1 MATQHNQPGFT
12 DQSLIR
18 NFCIIAH
25 IDHGKSTVADRILQ
39 LSGIVPERE
48 MRDRF
53 LDRMDIEQ
61 ERGITIKS
69 QAVRV
74 PWTFDGTEYTLG
86 MIDTPGHVD
95 FTYEVS
101 RALAACEGAVLLVD
115 ATQGIEAQTL
125 SNLYMA
131 IDHNLAIIPVLN
143 KIDLPSAEP
152 DKHAEEIAGLI
163 GCEPSDV
170 LRGLRQNRRGRDR
183 PARPDRDGR
192 ARPQGRSGRPGPR
205 ADLRFGV
212 RLVPWHRDLHPHG
225 RRRTAQPREAA
236 HDGHRHDPRSDR
248 DRRDQPGHDTDQG
261 ARRRRGR
268 LRDHRREGREPVQGR
283 RYDHRRRQG
292 RHRTAAGLPRSAA
305 DGVRRP
311 VPDRQR
317 PVSGAARRARQA
329 QAQRRGAHLRAG
341 DLGGAG
347 LRLPLRLPGVC
358 CTWRS
363 SPSAWNANSDST

>member
-1 MATQHNQPGFT
+1 MVVQHNQPGST
-12 DQSLIR
+12 DQSVIR

-131 IDHNLAIIPVLN
+131 IDHDLAIIPVLN

-152 DKHAEEIAGLI
+152 DKHASRAT
-163 GCEPSDV
+163 CCASPAKPAKAWPTCST
-170 LRGLRQNRRGRDR
+170 RSSWTCPPRTATPRPP
-183 PARPDRDGR
+183 PAR
-192 ARPQGRSGRPGPR
+192 
-205 ADLRFGV
+205 
-212 RLVPWHRDLHPHG
+212 
-225 RRRTAQPREAA
+225 
-236 HDGHRHDPRSDR
+236 
-248 DRRDQPGHDTDQG
+248 
-261 ARRRRGR
+261 
-268 LRDHRREGREPVQGR
+268 
-283 RYDHRRRQG
+283 
-292 RHRTAAGLPRSAA
+292 
-305 DGVRRP
+305 
-311 VPDRQR
+311 
-317 PVSGAARRARQA
+317 
-329 QAQRRGAHLRAG
+329 
-341 DLGGAG
+341 
-347 LRLPLRLPGVC
+347 
-358 CTWRS
+358 
-363 SPSAWNANSDST
+363 